1 MHSLLDWDW
10 SLQMMWAVV
19 GTTPFETYD
28 KLTLTFRH
36 TGTCVAANAKQAFRP
51 AWCADLPVHSL
62 LDWHWSFQMMWA
74 IVGNGNVHGGSVM
87 HIMSIMAWR
96 GAAHRSLCRNLT

>member
-1 MHSLLDWDW
+1 
-10 SLQMMWAVV
+10 MMWAVV

-36 TGTCVAANAKQAFRP
+36 TGTCLAANAKQAFRP

-74 IVGNGNVHGGSVM
+74 VVGTRKRARRFCDAYHEYNGM
-87 HIMSIMAWR
+87 ARRCASILV
-96 GAAHRSLCRNLT
+96 S